1 MMNVTS
7 KKFALA
13 VCLAVILDFALSPA
27 AFAALVPA
35 GGVLPVSGT
44 TVAIDPTLAGS
55 TLYDQV
61 SPFSIT
67 MATGGSIT
75 GSFQDSVVSN
85 TLGTLDFYARIFNVQ
100 SSVPGATVSAF
111 LRGYLTNYPGVC
123 CLAYMD
129 YRTDGLG
136 SVAPLYAVRS
146 GDSSSAGFY
155 FDFVNGVGAGQ
166 SSNFMFYRTTATA
179 FNVLGTGY
187 VAHYNGIGANPYDYS
202 NTLTLAQPV
211 PVPEPETYAM
221 LLAGLGLVG
230 FTTLRRKQNLIV

>member
-27 AFAALVPA
+27 AFAALVPQ
-35 GGVLPVSGT
+35 GGVIPVSGT
-44 TVAIDPTLAGS
+44 TAAIDPTLTGPI
-55 TLYDQV
+55 LYNKV
-61 SPFSIT
+61 SLFDIP
-67 MATGGSIT
+67 MAAGGSIT
-75 GSFQDSVVSN
+75 GSFQDSVVRN

-100 SSVPGATVSAF
+100 SSVSGATVSAF
-111 LRGYLTNYPGVC
+111 LRGYLTNYPGPC

-129 YRTDGLG
+129 YRTEGLV
-136 SVAPLYAVRS
+136 SVAPQYAVRS
-146 GDSSSAGFY
+146 VDSSGAGFY

-166 SSNFMFYRTTATA
+166 SSYPMFYRTTATA

-187 VAHYNGIGANPYDYS
+187 VAHYDSIGSSYDYS
-202 NTLTLAQPV
+202 NTLTLAQ

-230 FTTLRRKQNLIV
+230 FTTLRRKQNFTV

>member
-1 MMNVTS
+1 
-7 KKFALA
+7 
-13 VCLAVILDFALSPA
+13 
-27 AFAALVPA
+27 
-35 GGVLPVSGT
+35 
-44 TVAIDPTLAGS
+44 LAGPI
-55 TLYDQV
+55 LYDKV

-75 GSFQDSVVSN
+75 GSFQDRVVQN
-85 TLGTLDFYARIFNVQ
+85 TLGTLDFYARITNDQ
-100 SSVPGATVSAF
+100 SSAPGATVDAF
-111 LRGYLTNYPGVC
+111 LRGYLTNYPGPC

-129 YRTDGLG
+129 YRTDGTG
-136 SVAPLYAVRS
+136 TVAPTYATRS
-146 GDSSSAGFY
+146 VDSSGAGFY
-155 FDFVNGVGAGQ
+155 FNFGNGVGAGQ

-187 VAHYNGIGANPYDYS
+187 VAHYNGTGYDYS

>member
-27 AFAALVPA
+27 AFAALVPQ
-35 GGVLPVSGT
+35 GGVVSVSGT
-44 TVAIDPTLAGS
+44 TVAADPTLAGPI
-55 TLYDQV
+55 LYDKV

-75 GSFQDSVVSN
+75 GSFQDRVVQN
-85 TLGTLDFYARIFNVQ
+85 TLGTLDFYARITNDQ
-100 SSVPGATVSAF
+100 SSAPGATVDAF
-111 LRGYLTNYPGVC
+111 LRGYLTNYPGPC

-129 YRTDGLG
+129 YRTDGTG
-136 SVAPLYAVRS
+136 TVAPTYATRS
-146 GDSSSAGFY
+146 VDSSGAGFY
-155 FDFVNGVGAGQ
+155 FNFGNGVGAGQ

-187 VAHYNGIGANPYDYS
+187 VAHYNGTGYDYS